1 MIVSEGRTPPAHT
14 TKEHNMNTIH
24 PFPGLLA
31 VARGV
36 LVAAGAVGAA
46 LAFLPS
52 DYTVC
57 AATAVAFVGALVVGG
72 E

>member
-1 MIVSEGRTPPAHT
+1 MQ
-14 TKEHNMNTIH
+14 IH
-24 PFPGLLA
+24 PFPGILA
-31 VARGV
+31 VARGA

-46 LAFLPS
+46 FAFLPA

-57 AATAVAFVGALVVGG
+57 AAVAASFLLALVTAG